1 MAQEF
6 TDTQSMQVL
15 QIASDVL
22 YIVITCGD
30 FDGKKN
36 KKDEKVARKAIRTID
51 ALIFF
56 FFFKINKGY

>member
-30 FDGKKN
+30 FERLN
-36 KKDEKVARKAIRTID
+36 SCVSYID
-51 ALIFF
+51 FAHSS
-56 FFFKINKGY
+56 GPPRW